1 MSDDIV
7 YANSTLT
14 TEHGGRVV
22 TLKTGEAWAANDP
35 FVIERKDLFTDVSP
49 IPPRRTT
56 PRVETT
62 ARRGPGSSSA
72 RITR

>member
-1 MSDDIV
+1 MSDNVV

-22 TLKTGEAWAANDP
+22 TLKTGEAWAADDP
-35 FVIERKDLFTDVSP
+35 FVKARKDLFTDVSP
-49 IPPRRTT
+49 IAPRRTT
-56 PRVETT
+56 PRVETA

-72 RITR
+72 RVTR